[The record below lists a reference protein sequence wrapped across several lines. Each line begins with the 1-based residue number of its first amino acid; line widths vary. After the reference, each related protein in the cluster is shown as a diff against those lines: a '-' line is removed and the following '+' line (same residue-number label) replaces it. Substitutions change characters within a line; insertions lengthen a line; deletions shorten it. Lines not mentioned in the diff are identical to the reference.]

1 MKEFVI
7 SEKEYGQR
15 LDKYLFKVLD
25 RAPGGFIYKM
35 LRKKNIVLNDRK
47 ATGKEIIQENDHVRI
62 YLSDE
67 TFAKFASLLPDAS
80 AGHSEADSP
89 PRSKSYPAFSSG
101 DPGAL
106 SEGVSER
113 LAAGKTP
120 AIDIVYEDADIL
132 VINKPA
138 GLLSQKASPGDDS
151 ANDRILSY
159 LLSSGQLTEAEL
171 RTFHPSIC
179 NRLDR
184 NTSGLLIAGKTMRGL
199 QQMGEQLKDR
209 SVQKYYR
216 TLVWG
221 RVDEPRHLSGY
232 LVKDHRTNRVE
243 VTPVVSCAD
252 AAKTES
258 CSDVGQREPHV
269 DVSQTQPPSD
279 DVQTDSLPAAS
290 RIETAYRPVDY
301 FGNATLLE
309 VHLIT
314 GRSHQIRAH
323 LASVGHPVLGD
334 AKYGDASVN
343 RRLYRATGVRGQLL
357 HACRMEL
364 ADGRILEA
372 GEPDTFRRAE
382 RWLSKASD

>member
-1 MKEFVI
+1 MKEFII

-47 ATGKEIIQENDHVRI
+47 ASGREIIQEKDHIKI

-67 TFAKFASLLPDAS
+67 TFAKFASVFPGDSDRQRTDTDEKTAKRTNGSSPYTDLNPQIPDS
-80 AGHSEADSP
+80 DS
-89 PRSKSYPAFSSG
+89 RSK
-101 DPGAL
+101 L
-106 SEGVSER
+106 E
-113 LAAGKTP
+113 
-120 AIDIVYEDADIL
+120 IVYEDRDIL

-138 GLLSQKASPGDDS
+138 GLLSQKASQGDDS
-151 ANDRILSY
+151 ANDRIISY
-159 LLSSGQLTEAEL
+159 LFSSGQLTKEEL

-209 SVQKYYR
+209 SAKKYYQA
-216 TLVWG
+216 LVRG
-221 RVDEPRHLSGY
+221 RVAEPCHLHGY

-243 VTPVVSCAD
+243 ILPDASFADRTQISSFVDDCA
-252 AAKTES
+252 KMS
-258 CSDVGQREPHV
+258 ISDNSKILSSRPG
-269 DVSQTQPPSD
+269 
-279 DVQTDSLPAAS
+279 S
-290 RIETAYRPVDY
+290 RIETAYRPAAY

-334 AKYGDASVN
+334 AKYGDSSVN
-343 RRLYRATGVRGQLL
+343 RELYRATGIRSQLL
-357 HACRMEL
+357 HAWRMEL

-372 GEPDTFRRAE
+372 PVPDTFRKAE
-382 RWLSKASD
+382 QWLCRSGLPA

>member
-1 MKEFVI
+1 MKEFII

-47 ATGKEIIQENDHVRI
+47 ASGREIIQEKDHIKI

-67 TFAKFASLLPDAS
+67 TFAKFASVFPGDSGRQRTDTDEKPEKKTNGIRPYTDFNSQMPDS
-80 AGHSEADSP
+80 DSQL
-89 PRSKSYPAFSSG
+89 K
-101 DPGAL
+101 L
-106 SEGVSER
+106 E
-113 LAAGKTP
+113 
-120 AIDIVYEDADIL
+120 IVYEDRDIL

-138 GLLSQKASPGDDS
+138 GLLSQKASQGDDS
-151 ANDRILSY
+151 ANDRIISY
-159 LLSSGQLTEAEL
+159 LFSSGQLTKEEL

-209 SVQKYYR
+209 SVKKYYR
-216 TLVWG
+216 TLVRG
-221 RVDEPRHLSGY
+221 RVTEPCHLCGY
-232 LVKDHRTNRVE
+232 LVKDHRTNQVKIL
-243 VTPVVSCAD
+243 SCVPD
-252 AAKTES
+252 DRNMES
-258 CSDVGQREPHV
+258 SRPG
-269 DVSQTQPPSD
+269 
-279 DVQTDSLPAAS
+279 S
-290 RIETAYRPVDY
+290 RIETAYKPTAY

-334 AKYGDASVN
+334 AKYGDSSVN
-343 RRLYRATGVRGQLL
+343 RELYRATGIRSQLL
-357 HACRMEL
+357 HAWRMEL

-372 GEPDTFRRAE
+372 PVPDTFRKAE
-382 RWLSKASD
+382 QWLCRSGLPA